1 MKHHI
6 GSTIALAIGIL
17 SILTGLSNS
26 PASVIAGMVIILGAL
41 AYRSAKKRKLGT
53 VRSSLSRRAIELV
66 AILTALAVVL
76 LQNDLAFLIQSD
88 PVRNLIIPAW
98 VLVAYVSVLI
108 WMPRGAADE

>member
-6 GSTIALAIGIL
+6 GSTIALAIGVL
-17 SILTGLSNS
+17 SILAGLSNPS
-26 PASVIAGMVIILGAL
+26 ASITGMVITLGAL

-53 VRSSLSRRAIELV
+53 VRSSLSRPAIELV

-88 PVRNLIIPAW
+88 PVPNLIIPVW